1 MSPERIAASRSRSAW
16 EALGIPAGL
25 PAELPALLGLLELPD
40 ELPAGPVPRSDRR
53 FRPRG
58 ENGGTYRR
66 YVRSGS
72 RFVTATATATATATH
87 ASPQATHAPGT
98 ESELSGHCP
107 A

>member
-1 MSPERIAASRSRSAW
+1 M
-16 EALGIPAGL
+16 PAGL
-25 PAELPALLGLLELPD
+25 PAELPALPGLLGLPD
-40 ELPAGPVPRSDRR
+40 ELPAGPGPRSDRR

-72 RFVTATATATATATH
+72 RFVTATATVTH
-87 ASPQATHAPGT
+87 ANPQATHAPGA
-98 ESELSGHCP
+98 ESEPSGHCP

>member
-16 EALGIPAGL
+16 EALGIPAEL
-25 PAELPALLGLLELPD
+25 AELPALLGLLGLPD

-87 ASPQATHAPGT
+87 ASPQATHVPGT